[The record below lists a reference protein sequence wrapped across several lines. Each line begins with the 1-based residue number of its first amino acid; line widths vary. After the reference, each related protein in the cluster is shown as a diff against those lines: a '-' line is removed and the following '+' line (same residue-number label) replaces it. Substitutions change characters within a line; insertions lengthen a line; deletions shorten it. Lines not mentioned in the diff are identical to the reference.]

1 MDMYERL
8 ESCDVRDGEP
18 TMTCSEAMESL
29 VLHHDCLTA
38 LCERK
43 MAAGQIIKTDPEKT
57 LSAKVIRFP
66 GSWEEAGCGTCDP

>member
-8 ESCDVRDGEP
+8 ESCDVGDGEP
-18 TMTCSEAMESL
+18 AMSCAEAMESI

-43 MAAGQIIKTDPEKT
+43 MAAGQIIKTDAEKT
-57 LSAKVIRFP
+57 LSAKVIPFP
-66 GSWEEAGCGTCDP
+66 TGWREVGCGSCDP

>member
-1 MDMYERL
+1 
-8 ESCDVRDGEP
+8 
-18 TMTCSEAMESL
+18 MESL

>member
-8 ESCDVRDGEP
+8 ESCDVSDDEP
-18 TMTCSEAMESL
+18 AMTTAQAMESL

-43 MAAGQIIKTDPEKT
+43 MAARQVVKTDAEKVA
-57 LSAKVIRFP
+57 SAKVIRFP
-66 GSWEEAGCGTCDP
+66 GRGMGVGGGTCDP